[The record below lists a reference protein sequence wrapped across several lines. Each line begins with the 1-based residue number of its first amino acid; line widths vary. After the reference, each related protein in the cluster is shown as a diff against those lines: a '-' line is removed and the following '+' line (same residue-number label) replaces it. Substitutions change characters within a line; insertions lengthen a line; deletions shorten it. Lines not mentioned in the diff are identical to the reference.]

1 MLTLYS
7 SQGSGN
13 CYKVRLLLTQLGIP
27 FRVVEMDVVAG
38 DQRRPEYLLK
48 NPNAKV
54 PAVEF
59 EDGDCLWESGAILY
73 HFAQGTPL
81 WPEDPKDQARALQ
94 WMFFEQYSHEPHIAV
109 ARFWCLYLDAEE
121 AYRERLVKKHERG
134 YQALDVMEQHLKR
147 HDSFAGERYSI
158 ADIALYAYTHVSHEG
173 GFNLEGYPAIRA
185 WIGRVAGQPRH
196 IPITEV
202 C

>member
-1 MLTLYS
+1 MGQSAAKLH
-7 SQGSGN
+7 
-13 CYKVRLLLTQLGIP
+13 RL
-27 FRVVEMDVVAG
+27 AG
-38 DQRRPEYLLK
+38 QR
-48 NPNAKV
+48 
-54 PAVEF
+54 
-59 EDGDCLWESGAILY
+59 
-73 HFAQGTPL
+73 
-81 WPEDPKDQARALQ
+81 
-94 WMFFEQYSHEPHIAV
+94 MHEPQV
-109 ARFWCLYLDAEE
+109 VGVEYLDAEE